1 MKKVQTRR
9 VWTPE
14 QKAEIVHKHLNNHIS
29 VRTLEKEYHADRSM
43 ICKWV
48 KKYIAE
54 GESSFVHKGHP
65 GNPFAALHVS
75 KNLSEV
81 ERLRLM
87 VAKLEIENE
96 RLKKGYLV
104 KGVGAAREFV
114 TGKEKNLKS
123 SMRLDPDIQ

>member
-1 MKKVQTRR
+1 MVKKGEKKR

-14 QKAEIVHKHLNNHIS
+14 QKAEIVYKYLNEHIS

-43 ICKWV
+43 ICKWA

-81 ERLRLM
+81 ERLRL
-87 VAKLEIENE
+87 
-96 RLKKGYLV
+96 
-104 KGVGAAREFV
+104 
-114 TGKEKNLKS
+114 
-123 SMRLDPDIQ
+123 